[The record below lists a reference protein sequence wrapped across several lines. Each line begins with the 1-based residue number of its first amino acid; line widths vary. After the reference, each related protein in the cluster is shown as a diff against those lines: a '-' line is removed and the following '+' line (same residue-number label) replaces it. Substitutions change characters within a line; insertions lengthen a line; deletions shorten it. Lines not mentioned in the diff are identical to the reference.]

1 MISTS
6 NPAAT
11 SASND
16 GLVLSVAQVM
26 KSLVTSKKEN
36 NEGGQWQSFTR
47 QGLDFE
53 DGASVAYMCE
63 SASEDTTAQRTST
76 WYKIELRVGFML
88 CEIS

>member
-36 NEGGQWQSFTR
+36 NEEDNGNLSRGKVLT
-47 QGLDFE
+47 LKFE
-53 DGASVAYMCE
+53 DGASVYMCE
-63 SASEDTTAQRTST
+63 SACQDTQHNVQVPG
-76 WYKIELRVGFML
+76 IELRVGFML